1 MGIFIIFEGEEASE
15 SKIDENKA
23 KVLEDVNKTAKGSFD
38 HSFNIS
44 MNPLRLALEKHKD
57 LEDDEKTREETLK
70 NKSFIKSHLK

>member
-23 KVLEDVNKTAKGSFD
+23 KVLEDVNKTAKESFD

-44 MNPLRLALEKHKD
+44 MNALRLTLEKHKD
-57 LEDDEKTREETLK
+57 LEDDKKQEKK
-70 NKSFIKSHLK
+70 H